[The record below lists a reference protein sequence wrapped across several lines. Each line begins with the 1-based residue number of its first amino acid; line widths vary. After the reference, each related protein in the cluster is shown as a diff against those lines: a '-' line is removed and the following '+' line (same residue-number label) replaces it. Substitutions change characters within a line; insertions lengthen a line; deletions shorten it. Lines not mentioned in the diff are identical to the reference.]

1 MEEYRTK
8 NFTMEDYSEEVK
20 TRINP
25 PDQFIYRI
33 DKGII
38 PFTEQVLREYGKGKK
53 PCEGVVYW
61 SGKRLSDLEVLI
73 DCAVAPRIRA
83 RRYHFQVDHHAN
95 AAFVD
100 FINDNDRIY
109 ISQVHSHP
117 GTFVDHSEVDDNETA
132 FRSEGLVSIVVPVYG
147 RLGMLPLT
155 ECGVHRYQQNE
166 FFRLA
171 DDYVARHFQIND
183 EHSSLILKDLRND

>member
-1 MEEYRTK
+1 
-8 NFTMEDYSEEVK
+8 MEDYSEKAK
-20 TRINP
+20 TGINP
-25 PDQFIYRI
+25 LDQWIYRI
-33 DKGII
+33 SNGVI
-38 PFTEQVLREYGKGKK
+38 PFTVQVLQEYGKGKK

-61 SGKRLSDLEVLI
+61 SGKRLNDLELLI
-73 DCAVAPRIRA
+73 DCAVAPRIKA
-83 RRYHFQVDHHAN
+83 RQYHFQVDHHAN

-117 GTFVDHSEVDDNETA
+117 GTFVDHSDVDDNESA
-132 FRSEGLVSIVVPVYG
+132 FRSEGLVSIVVPFYG
-147 RLGMLPLT
+147 RRGMIPLT

-171 DDYVARHFQIND
+171 DDYVAQHFLINNED
-183 EHSSLILKDLRND
+183 CSLLLKNLRND